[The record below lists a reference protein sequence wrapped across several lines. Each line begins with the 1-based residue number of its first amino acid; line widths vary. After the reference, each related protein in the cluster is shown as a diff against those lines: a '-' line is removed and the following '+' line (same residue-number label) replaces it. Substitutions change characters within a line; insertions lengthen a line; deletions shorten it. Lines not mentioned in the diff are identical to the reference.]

1 MKAFKFPDIDVRYPD
16 RPYRRTI
23 NIHPMQETKEIKA
36 LFNLIDDPDE
46 EVFVTIT
53 DRIVSY
59 GRGIIP
65 NLENLWENTISE
77 ETQERIELLI
87 HKLHYRD
94 LTDDFLRWKSSSYQ
108 DLLTASLLVAKF
120 QFPDLITTPV
130 LQEVEKLRRNIWLE
144 LNSYLTPLE
153 QVNVLTS
160 ILYNYYGLKGTEVAY
175 QHPEEFLINKLIETK
190 RGNAITNGI
199 LYLLLSELLDIPI
212 KAINIPRQFVL
223 AYIKPYYDENP
234 EKLSPLQR
242 IEFFIDP
249 TSGQVFSH
257 KDVESYFK
265 RISVPPVASYFKP
278 LSHNRIIQTALEE
291 FSKCF
296 EDERNAYKQKELLE
310 LARLLGD

>member
-1 MKAFKFPDIDVRYPD
+1 MWIISPLNSYELLRSYFVDLGSE
-16 RPYRRTI
+16 TT
-23 NIHPMQETKEIKA
+23 MQENNEIQA
-36 LFNLIDDPDE
+36 LFHLIDDPDQ
-46 EVFVTIT
+46 EVFDSVSN
-53 DRIVSY
+53 RIVSY

-65 NLENLWENTISE
+65 NLENLWENTISNDV
-77 ETQERIELLI
+77 QERIELLI
-87 HKLHYRD
+87 HKLHFHD
-94 LTDDFLRWKSSSYQ
+94 LSEDFTHWKNSSYQ

-120 QFPDLITTPV
+120 QYPDLVTTPV

-153 QVNVLTS
+153 QVHVVTS

-190 RGNAITNGI
+190 RGNSITNGI
-199 LYLLLSELLDIPI
+199 LYLLLSELLDIPV

-223 AYIKPYYDENP
+223 AYIKPYYEENP
-234 EKLSPLQR
+234 ERLSPLQR

-265 RISVPPVASYFKP
+265 RISVPPVNSYFKP
-278 LSHNRIIQTALEE
+278 LSHNRIIQTTLEE

-296 EDERNAYKQKELLE
+296 EDERSAYKQKELLD
-310 LARLLGD
+310 LAKLLAD

>member
-1 MKAFKFPDIDVRYPD
+1 MKPE
-16 RPYRRTI
+16 
-23 NIHPMQETKEIKA
+23 NHMQENKEIIA
-36 LFNLIDDPDE
+36 LFHLIDDPDQ
-46 EVFVTIT
+46 EVFDSVTN
-53 DRIVSY
+53 RIVSY

-65 NLENLWENTISE
+65 NLENLWENTISGDV
-77 ETQERIELLI
+77 QERIELLI
-87 HKLHYRD
+87 HKLHFRD
-94 LTDDFLRWKSSSYQ
+94 LTEDFNHWKSSSYQ

-120 QFPDLITTPV
+120 QYPELVTTPV

-153 QVNVLTS
+153 QVHVVTS

-175 QHPEEFLINKLIETK
+175 QHPEDFLINKLIETK
-190 RGNAITNGI
+190 RGNSITNGI
-199 LYLLLSELLDIPI
+199 LYLLLSELLDIPV

-234 EKLSPLQR
+234 EKLSPMQR

-257 KDVESYFK
+257 KDVENYFK

-278 LSHNRIIQTALEE
+278 LTHNRIIQTALEE

-296 EDERNAYKQKELLE
+296 EDERHVYKQKELLE
-310 LARLLGD
+310 LSRLIGE

>member
-1 MKAFKFPDIDVRYPD
+1 
-16 RPYRRTI
+16 
-23 NIHPMQETKEIKA
+23 MQENKEILA
-36 LFNLIDDPDE
+36 LFHLIDDPDQ
-46 EVFVTIT
+46 EVFDSVSS
-53 DRIVSY
+53 RIVSY

-65 NLENLWENTISE
+65 NLENLWENTISGDV
-77 ETQERIELLI
+77 QERIELLI
-87 HKLHYRD
+87 HKLHYHD
-94 LTDDFLRWKSSSYQ
+94 LTEDFMHWKNSSYQ
-108 DLLTASLLVAKF
+108 DLLTASLLIAKF
-120 QFPDLITTPV
+120 QYPELVTTPV

-153 QVNVLTS
+153 QVHIVTS

-190 RGNAITNGI
+190 RGNSITNGI
-199 LYLLLSELLDIPI
+199 LYLLLSELLDIPV

-234 EKLSPLQR
+234 EKLSPIQR

-257 KDVESYFK
+257 KDVDSYFK

-278 LSHNRIIQTALEE
+278 LSHFRIIQTALEE
-291 FSKCF
+291 YSKCF
-296 EDERNAYKQKELLE
+296 EDERNAYKQKELLD
-310 LARLLGD
+310 LSRLLGE